1 MFSLHIFVLQDMER
15 TLSGEVVQENI
26 DNLEPFSPASTVT
39 ESEFNYPSSQ
49 PAVISKQPKS
59 EEQEGQK
66 EQMEFAEESNKRL
79 HRNLKSV
86 LKKTG
91 PTPVLTVQAS
101 SGNTSKGSSDGDSR
115 GEERRVGGPTSGR
128 ECCVIS

>member
-1 MFSLHIFVLQDMER
+1 MER

-59 EEQEGQK
+59 EVVTSVEREGQK